1 MTASHP
7 DPTANFYDYG
17 YQVIRE
23 LGHNRA
29 GGRVTYLA
37 TEINSQ
43 HSVVLKQF
51 QFAATTASWSDYQL
65 YEQEIIV
72 LRGLEH
78 PNIPRYLDSFQ
89 TATGFCMVQEYK
101 DAPSLAQKRQWK
113 PHQIKQIALSVL
125 EILHY
130 LQTRIPPIVHRD
142 LKPDNILVDDR
153 MNVSLV
159 DFGFARL
166 GGGEVAASSVVKGTL
181 GFMPP
186 EQLFN
191 RQLTVASDL
200 YSLGATLICLLTHT
214 PATDISR
221 LIDDLGR
228 IQFRQRLPRIHPDWL
243 DWLEKMVEPNV
254 QNRYATAETA
264 LNALIP
270 LAIIA
275 PPKPIQRWWVVAG
288 GALVTILV
296 LSIGLPLLLKFAES
310 EISGQTAETSEPV
323 AAEFAAQIEMTHQLN
338 SVQNSLE
345 TLSLEQGMVYFRVKL
360 SSVSEPEYQGKCQLF
375 DGVGALVAMGDATLN
390 AESDRLQAWCGYD
403 FSKPADQPGQWTFKF
418 FLDDRLV
425 AQKQFNVVSINN

>member
-1 MTASHP
+1 MTVSNPELA
-7 DPTANFYDYG
+7 AIFYDYG
-17 YQVIRE
+17 YQLMRE

-43 HSVVLKQF
+43 RSVVLKQF
-51 QFAATTASWSDYQL
+51 QFAATSASWSDYQL
-65 YEQEIIV
+65 YEQEISV
-72 LRGLEH
+72 LRSLDH

-101 DAPSLAQKRQWK
+101 DAPSLAQKCQWK
-113 PHQIKQIALSVL
+113 PRQVKQIALSVL

-130 LQTRIPPIVHRD
+130 LQTRIPPIIHRD

-153 MNVSLV
+153 MTVSLV

-200 YSLGATLICLLTHT
+200 YSLGATLICLLTNT
-214 PATDISR
+214 PATEISC

-228 IQFRQRLPRIHPDWL
+228 VRFRQRLPRIHPDWL
-243 DWLEKMVEPNV
+243 DWLEKMVDPNV
-254 QNRYATAETA
+254 QNRYATAENA

-270 LAIIA
+270 LATIA
-275 PPKPIQRWWVVAG
+275 PPKPIQRRWVVVG
-288 GALVTILV
+288 GAIASTLAIVVTV
-296 LSIGLPLLLKFAES
+296 PFLLKSVKLDSAERTVK
-310 EISGQTAETSEPV
+310 EPEQVAE
-323 AAEFAAQIEMTHQLN
+323 EFAAQVAMTAQ
-338 SVQNSLE
+338 QNSTQTPLN
-345 TLSLEQGMVYFRVKL
+345 TLSLHQGMVYFRIEL
-360 SSVSEPEYQGKCQLF
+360 SSVDKPGYQGTCQLF
-375 DGVGALVAMGDATLN
+375 DGAGALVAMGNAPLN
-390 AESDRLQAWCGYD
+390 VTSNRLQAWCGYD
-403 FSKPADQPGQWTFKF
+403 FSKPADQPGLWTFKF

-425 AQKQFNVVSINN
+425 ARKQLTVVSATH